1 VAPCRNPVRVV
12 SSNRSVF
19 VQNGIMATA
28 APIKNSVK
36 TCEVWR
42 IMMTLGQT
50 ASYPTS
56 CNFKMIAIP
65 LHSQPLC
72 VDYHTIVNPYIIY
85 QPMHIFK
92 NLVPQHQERIIGL
105 DILRSI
111 AILIVV
117 YAHGSNLIPKRYHA
131 FYFKFLVIDGVSLFF
146 VLSGFLIG
154 GILLKII
161 TQTNFTKT
169 DVLNFWIRRWF
180 RTIPN
185 YFLVLFGVLA
195 CNIYK
200 TRSVGNFNLTYIIFS
215 QNFSSPHPYF
225 FPEAW
230 SLTIEEWFYLLFP
243 LSCYVFHKFLKNKT
257 RSILFSALLFLL
269 FPLILRIIKFE
280 YGIGIND
287 IDGEFRKIMILRLDS
302 IMYGVVAAYILFKQ
316 PVFWVKYKYY
326 FLALGIF
333 LLIDP
338 LHFKGY
344 YTPLF
349 FNIESII
356 TFCFLPFLSSFKT
369 TKIKALDGFFIF
381 ISVISYSMY
390 LLNLSAVQL
399 VIMPILHKLL
409 RMPNL
414 PIEDVYVQNYCLY
427 WFLTI
432 FCSYFLYR
440 MFENP
445 MTKLRDKIHVSG

>member
-1 VAPCRNPVRVV
+1 LQSIK
-12 SSNRSVF
+12 SSKLR
-19 VQNGIMATA
+19 
-28 APIKNSVK
+28 
-36 TCEVWR
+36 
-42 IMMTLGQT
+42 
-50 ASYPTS
+50 
-56 CNFKMIAIP
+56 
-65 LHSQPLC
+65 C
-72 VDYHTIVNPYIIY
+72 VDYRTLGIAYTID
-85 QPMHIFK
+85 QPMYIFK

-117 YAHGSNLIPKRYHA
+117 YAHGINLIPTKFHA
-131 FYFKFLVIDGVSLFF
+131 SYFKFLLVDGVSLFF

-161 TQTNFTKT
+161 NQTNFTRA
-169 DVLNFWIRRWF
+169 DILNFWIRRWF

-185 YFLVLFGVLA
+185 YLLVLLGVLA
-195 CNIYK
+195 YVTYLTKNLGAFNI
-200 TRSVGNFNLTYIIFS
+200 TYLIFS
-215 QNFSSPHPYF
+215 QNFSSPHPNF

-243 LSCYVFHKFLKNKT
+243 LSCYVFHTFLKNKT

-287 IDGEFRKIMILRLDS
+287 FDGEFRKVMILRLDS

-316 PVFWVKYKYY
+316 PVFWAKYKYY
-326 FLALGIF
+326 FLVLGIF

-344 YTPLF
+344 YLPLF
-349 FNIESII
+349 FNMESII
-356 TFCFLPFLSSFKT
+356 TFCFLPFLSAYKT
-369 TKIKALDGFFIF
+369 TKIKALDSFFIF

-390 LLNLSAVQL
+390 LLNLSAVQV
-399 VIMPILHKLL
+399 VIMPNLSKLL
-409 RMPNL
+409 HIPIL
-414 PIEDVYVQNYCLY
+414 PIEEVYVQNYCLY

-432 FCSYFLYR
+432 FCSYLLYSIY
-440 MFENP
+440 ENP
-445 MTKLRDKIHVSG
+445 MTKLRDKIHVSK